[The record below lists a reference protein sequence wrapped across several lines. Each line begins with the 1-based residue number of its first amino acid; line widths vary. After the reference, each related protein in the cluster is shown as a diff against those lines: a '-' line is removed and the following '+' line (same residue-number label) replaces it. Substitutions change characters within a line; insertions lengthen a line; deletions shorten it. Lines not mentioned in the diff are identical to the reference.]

1 MLRTKRIVLL
11 LLVVSSFM
19 FPSAWA
25 AKKQQPQV
33 FTINGYLRVYSGIA
47 SKIIKHIREEN
58 NGIEIQV
65 KGLSITIPE
74 DTPLLKRI
82 IALYKKAKTPDVLG
96 KKQHWVQ
103 DGNLGVRYNESTDL
117 VDSITFR

>member
-1 MLRTKRIVLL
+1 
-11 LLVVSSFM
+11 M

-25 AKKQQPQV
+25 AKKQEPQI
-33 FTINGYLRVYSGIA
+33 FTINGHLRVYSGIA

-58 NGIEIQV
+58 NGIEIEV
-65 KGLSITIPE
+65 KGLNIRISE

-82 IALYKKAKTPDVLG
+82 IVLYEKAKTPEVLG

-103 DGNLGVRYNESTDL
+103 DSNLGVRYNDSKDL